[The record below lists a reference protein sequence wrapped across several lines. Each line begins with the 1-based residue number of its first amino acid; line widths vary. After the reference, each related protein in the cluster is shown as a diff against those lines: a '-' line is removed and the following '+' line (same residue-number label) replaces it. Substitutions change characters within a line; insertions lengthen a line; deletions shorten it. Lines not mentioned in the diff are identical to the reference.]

1 MNIKTF
7 LNRKLTI
14 PEYIFQ
20 VIKEFWVIPV
30 IGTTSYYLPVF
41 FPSINY
47 SKLGFNVALI
57 LIGYSILIFSIRRY
71 GRKTRIVDTSLIID
85 NETINIS
92 DNLVPLKIS
101 INEIQNLKISYQG
114 YNGYRVGR
122 EVSYGD
128 NNRISFI
135 YANNVYEYQ
144 FDLDSE
150 EMMCNLTSILLYWYE
165 AGYKFKEYKNG
176 QRSFLFRNE
185 LSYQEVQELKKQYNF
200 EW

>member
-1 MNIKTF
+1 MMIKTL
-7 LNRKLTI
+7 LNRKLTK
-14 PEYIFQ
+14 PEYTFQ
-20 VIKEFWVIPV
+20 VIKEFWAIPV
-30 IGTTSYYLPVF
+30 IGAIYYYLLVLS
-41 FPSINY
+41 PSINY
-47 SKLGFNVALI
+47 SNLGLNVALI
-57 LIGYSILIFSIRRY
+57 LLGYGILIFSVKRY
-71 GRKTRIVDTSLIID
+71 GRKTKTIEISLIID
-85 NETINIS
+85 SELIIIS
-92 DNLVPLKIS
+92 DNLTPLKIS
-101 INEIQNLKISYQG
+101 IKEIQDLKIFYQG

-150 EMMCNLTSILLYWYE
+150 EIMSDFTSILLYWYE